1 MELEEKDVYNKENLP
16 SNIVLIFEDESYEE
30 IPKDKIKNL
39 HLVLDDEYVKEF
51 SLTLSFE
58 YLNQEFEF
66 FANCKNIEKISILDT
81 DFEDEIYYFTYFK
94 KDELVPYEQNNLL
107 EDTDVNI
114 KNKEVTLNYRYEETK
129 PEFDILNHGT
139 EKKPIYRKEDISEY
153 LIYEYKEDFP
163 LEMLDGVQ
171 FGNSIISVTDTGE
184 YYILSL
190 TDVNSRLTTSALF
203 EKDGYTKIARGIYGK

>member
-1 MELEEKDVYNKENLP
+1 MELEEKEVYNKENLP
-16 SNIVLIFEDESYEE
+16 SNIVLIFENESYEE

-51 SLTLSFE
+51 SLTLFFE

-81 DFEDEIYYFTYFK
+81 DFGDEIYYFTYFK

-114 KNKEVTLNYRYEETK
+114 KDKEITLNYKYEETK

-139 EKKPIYRKEDISEY
+139 EKKSIYTKEDISEY
-153 LIYEYKEDFP
+153 LIYEFKEDFP

-171 FGNSIISVTDTGE
+171 FGNDIISVTDIGE

-190 TDVNSRLTTSALF
+190 TDINSRLTTSALF
-203 EKDGYTKIARGIYGK
+203 EKDGYTKIAEGIYGK

>member
-1 MELEEKDVYNKENLP
+1 MELEVYNKEDLP
-16 SNIVLIFEDESYEE
+16 SNIALIFEDESYEE

-81 DFEDEIYYFTYFK
+81 DFGDEIYYFTYFK

-114 KNKEVTLNYRYEETK
+114 KDKEITLNYKYEETK

-139 EKKPIYRKEDISEY
+139 EKKSIYTKEDISEY
-153 LIYEYKEDFP
+153 LIYEFKEDFP

-171 FGNSIISVTDTGE
+171 FGNDIISVTDIGE

-190 TDVNSRLTTSALF
+190 TDINSRLTTSALF

>member
-1 MELEEKDVYNKENLP
+1 MELEVYNKEDLP

-81 DFEDEIYYFTYFK
+81 DFGDEIYYFTYFK

-114 KNKEVTLNYRYEETK
+114 KDKEITLNYKYEETK

-139 EKKPIYRKEDISEY
+139 EKKSIYTKEDISEY
-153 LIYEYKEDFP
+153 LIYEFKEDFP
-163 LEMLDGVQ
+163 LEMLDGVK
-171 FGNSIISVTDTGE
+171 FGNDIISVTDIGE

-190 TDVNSRLTTSALF
+190 TNINSRLTTSALF

>member
-1 MELEEKDVYNKENLP
+1 MELEVYNKEDLP

-39 HLVLDDEYVKEF
+39 HLVLDDKYVKEF

-114 KNKEVTLNYRYEETK
+114 KDKEITLNYKYEETK

-139 EKKPIYRKEDISEY
+139 EKKSIYTKEDISEY
-153 LIYEYKEDFP
+153 LIYEFKEDFP

-171 FGNSIISVTDTGE
+171 FGNSIISITDTGE

-203 EKDGYTKIARGIYGK
+203 EKDGYTKIAEGIYGK

>member
-1 MELEEKDVYNKENLP
+1 MELEEKEVYNKENLP

-30 IPKDKIKNL
+30 IPKDKIKTL

-51 SLTLSFE
+51 SLTLSFG

-81 DFEDEIYYFTYFK
+81 DFGDEIYYFTYFK

-114 KNKEVTLNYRYEETK
+114 KDKEITLNYKYEETK

-139 EKKPIYRKEDISEY
+139 EKKSIYTKEDISEY
-153 LIYEYKEDFP
+153 LIYEFKEDFP

-171 FGNSIISVTDTGE
+171 FGNDIISVTDIGE

-190 TDVNSRLTTSALF
+190 TDINSRLTTSALF
-203 EKDGYTKIARGIYGK
+203 EKDGYTRIY

>member
-1 MELEEKDVYNKENLP
+1 M
-16 SNIVLIFEDESYEE
+16 
-30 IPKDKIKNL
+30 
-39 HLVLDDEYVKEF
+39 
-51 SLTLSFE
+51 
-58 YLNQEFEF
+58 
-66 FANCKNIEKISILDT
+66 
-81 DFEDEIYYFTYFK
+81 
-94 KDELVPYEQNNLL
+94 

-203 EKDGYTKIARGIYGK
+203 EKDGYTKITRGIYGK

>member
-1 MELEEKDVYNKENLP
+1 MELEVYNKEDLP
-16 SNIVLIFEDESYEE
+16 SNIALIFEDESYKE

-66 FANCKNIEKISILDT
+66 FANCKNMEKISILDT
-81 DFEDEIYYFTYFK
+81 DFGDEIYYFTYFK
-94 KDELVPYEQNNLL
+94 KDELVPYKQNNLL

-153 LIYEYKEDFP
+153 LIYEFKEDFP

-171 FGNSIISVTDTGE
+171 FGNDIISVTDIGE

-190 TDVNSRLTTSALF
+190 TDINSRLTTSALF
-203 EKDGYTKIARGIYGK
+203 EKDGYTKIAEGIYGK